1 MVSWHDVGVDV
12 NIETYHVR
20 IGNFV
25 VKCIEEHTI
34 GVFKEMVIGNQILF
48 LGLVIMVVLVIERV
62 VV

>member
-1 MVSWHDVGVDV
+1 MVSWYDVGVDV
-12 NIETYHVR
+12 HIETYHVR

-25 VKCIEEHTI
+25 VKCIGEHTI